1 MELESV
7 PSDTTAASAVK
18 KAKDA
23 LARGRKLLAERQ
35 KLIKI
40 ADRSDLGWAV
50 VSEYT
55 ADELADDSDDE
66 KRLEK
71 AEKMAERKASRRRRW
86 ITVNGL
92 TEGPISA
99 PCLKPSQL

>member
-1 MELESV
+1 M
-7 PSDTTAASAVK
+7 K

-23 LARGRKLLAERQ
+23 LLRGRKLLAEHQ

-55 ADELADDSDDE
+55 ANELAEDSDDE

-71 AEKMAERKASRRRRW
+71 AEKTAERKANRRKKSFDIQQRPYKR
-86 ITVNGL
+86 TSNPRHVPEA
-92 TEGPISA
+92 TSPFISNLY
-99 PCLKPSQL
+99 PKS